1 MDSLPLAPL
10 ETSKVRVS
18 KMTLLFQLGIYRNW
32 GTGRPRIIKLLGG
45 RARI

>member
-18 KMTLLFQLGIYRNW
+18 KMTLLED
-32 GTGRPRIIKLLGG
+32 IIPIGY
-45 RARI
+45 I

>member
-18 KMTLLFQLGIYRNW
+18 KMTLLEDIIPNW
-32 GTGRPRIIKLLGG
+32 VYIETGAQEGPKL
-45 RARI
+45 